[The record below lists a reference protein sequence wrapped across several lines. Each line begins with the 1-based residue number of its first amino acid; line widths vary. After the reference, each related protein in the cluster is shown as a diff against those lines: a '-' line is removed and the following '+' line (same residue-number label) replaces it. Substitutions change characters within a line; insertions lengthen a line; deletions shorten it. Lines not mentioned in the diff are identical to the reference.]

1 MASLDSLYAEKNQYQ
16 TLRSDVSELVSRLSA
31 SVDALTNSANIQNVY
46 SIDDSSPESG
56 IIKIRQEQLQQK
68 KDTILTGVIP
78 EIYCQIGRIDT
89 QIEAQ
94 KRRIQHQTRRR
105 EEEER
110 RAREEA
116 EASMYS

>member
-78 EIYCQIGRIDT
+78 AIDSEIGRIDT
-89 QIEAQ
+89 EIEDVKRQINRY
-94 KRRIQHQTRRR
+94 KK
-105 EEEER
+105 
-110 RAREEA
+110 
-116 EASMYS
+116 